1 MERLRFRTLGEIL
14 YELMTGLLFYP
25 RTLWRVLLEPAQIA
39 DASGEPGADLVSP
52 PLFLLISILAAHGL
66 DLAMGGELGETT
78 GGFDPA
84 PLLFRTLAFS
94 LLPLVLAAGVL
105 RREGRPVNQATLR
118 TPFDL
123 QCFYAAPLAISI
135 SVAAVLV
142 RAGPPPVRLAGL
154 LLGLGAAAWHLCV
167 QTRWIRA
174 RLAVG
179 RLRALGVALW
189 LTSVALFFCLL
200 STPLI
205 FGLAG

>member
-25 RTLWRVLLEPAQIA
+25 RTLWRVLLQPTQIA
-39 DASGEPGADLVSP
+39 DATGEPAADLVSP
-52 PLFLLISILAAHGL
+52 PLFLLVSILAAHGL
-66 DLAMGGELGETT
+66 DLAMGSELGETARA
-78 GGFDPA
+78 FDLA
-84 PLLFRTLAFS
+84 PLLLRGLAFS

-105 RREGRPVNQATLR
+105 RREGRPVNHATLR

-123 QCFYAAPLAISI
+123 QCFYAAPLAISV
-135 SVAAVLV
+135 SVAAVLL
-142 RAGPPPVRLAGL
+142 RAPSPAVRLAGV

-174 RLAVG
+174 RLAVS
-179 RLRALGVALW
+179 RFRALRTALW
-189 LTSVALFFCLL
+189 LTGVALFFCLL

-205 FGLAG
+205 FDLAG

>member
-1 MERLRFRTLGEIL
+1 MERLRFRTLEEIL

-39 DASGEPGADLVSP
+39 DAAGERAADRVSP

-66 DLAMGGELGETT
+66 DLAMGSALGEAAGTF
-78 GGFDPA
+78 GPA
-84 PLLFRTLAFS
+84 PLLFRALAFS
-94 LLPLVLAAGVL
+94 LLPLALAAGVL
-105 RREGRPVNQATLR
+105 RREGRPVNHATLR

-135 SVAAVLV
+135 SVAAVLA
-142 RAGPPPVRLAGL
+142 RAGTPPVRLAGL

-174 RLAVG
+174 RLGVG
-179 RLRALGVALW
+179 RFRALRTALW
-189 LTSVALFFCLL
+189 LTGVALFFCLL

-205 FGLAG
+205 FGLGG

>member
-1 MERLRFRTLGEIL
+1 MERLRFRTLEEIL

-25 RTLWRVLLEPAQIA
+25 RTLWRVLLEPTQIA
-39 DASGEPGADLVSP
+39 DASGEPVADPVSP

-66 DLAMGGELGETT
+66 DLAMGELGETA

-84 PLLFRTLAFS
+84 SLLFRVLAFS

-105 RREGRPVNQATLR
+105 RREGRPVNHATLR
-118 TPFDL
+118 APFGL
-123 QCFYAAPLAISI
+123 QCFYAAPLAISV
-135 SVAAVLV
+135 SVAVVLV
-142 RAGPPPVRLAGL
+142 RGPAPPVRLAGV

-179 RLRALGVALW
+179 RFRAFRTALW
-189 LTSVALFFCLL
+189 LTGVALFFCLL
-200 STPLI
+200 PAPLI
-205 FGLAG
+205 FGLGG

>member
-1 MERLRFRTLGEIL
+1 MERLRFRTLEEIL

-25 RTLWRVLLEPAQIA
+25 RTLWRVLLEPARIA
-39 DASGEPGADLVSP
+39 DAAGQPAADRVSP

-66 DLAMGGELGETT
+66 DLAMGGELGETA
-78 GGFDPA
+78 GAFDPA
-84 PLLFRTLAFS
+84 PLLFRALAFS

-105 RREGRPVNQATLR
+105 RREGRPVNHATLR

-123 QCFYAAPLAISI
+123 QCFYAAPLAISV
-135 SVAAVLV
+135 SVAVVLV
-142 RAGPPPVRLAGL
+142 RAGTPPTRLAGV

-179 RLRALGVALW
+179 RLRALGLALW
-189 LTSVALFFCLL
+189 LTGVALFFCLL

-205 FGLAG
+205 FGVAS